1 MAMTLKSARVNKGLT
16 QVQAAALIGVR
27 VDTLSNYE
35 RGKSYPD
42 VPVIQKIEQVY
53 GVPYSELI
61 FLPRDYGLT
70 VKAKG

>member
-1 MAMTLKSARVNKGLT
+1 MPITLKSARVNKNLT
-16 QVQAAALIGVR
+16 QAEAAKKLRIS

-42 VPVIQKIEQVY
+42 VPVIKRMEDLY

-61 FLPRDYGLT
+61 FCPKIT
-70 VKAKG
+70 